1 MAQAMDQGQ
10 RAAPVPMNARITKKM
25 LQALAPLPDTAMRLL
40 SLLDDPNVPLR
51 EIADIAVRD
60 IGISATM
67 LRMANSAMFGLRGRV
82 GSISDA
88 IRVIGT
94 AQARLLVL
102 ASGVSQAAQKELP
115 LYGLAAGSFLRH
127 SELVGN
133 VTMYVAREVGYPSI
147 GSAYSAG
154 LLHDIGKIVI
164 NGVAQQDSIYAHTTL
179 EAIIGRHGCALPDA
193 ERIVCG
199 NTHADVGRQLAE
211 LWSLPHELIEA
222 LTLHHEALMPSPEN
236 MLACCV
242 AIANVAACEV
252 DPTYPAFNRAGPLPE
267 PCPVNIDAVCAIAE
281 QYIGENARSA

>member
-1 MAQAMDQGQ
+1 MAHAIDHGQ
-10 RAAPVPMNARITKKM
+10 RAEPVTMDARITKKM

-60 IGISATM
+60 VGISATM

-102 ASGVSQAAQKELP
+102 ASGVSQTAQKELP
-115 LYGLAAGSFLRH
+115 LYALAAGSFLRH

-133 VTMYVAREVGYPSI
+133 VTMYVAREMGYANI

-164 NGVAQQDSIYAHTTL
+164 NGVAQQDAIYTHTTL
-179 EAIIGRHGCALPDA
+179 EAVMGRHGCALPEA
-193 ERIVCG
+193 ERIVRG
-199 NTHADVGRQLAE
+199 STHAEVGRQLAE
-211 LWSLPHELIEA
+211 LWSLPRELTEA
-222 LTLHHEALMPSPEN
+222 LTLHHEALMPGAEN

-242 AIANVAACEV
+242 AIANAAACEV
-252 DPTYPAFNRAGPLPE
+252 DPTYPAFNRPGPLPE
-267 PCPVNIDAVCAIAE
+267 PCPVNLDTVCAIAE
-281 QYIGENARSA
+281 QYIDENARSA